1 MFFDAYLLMKMR
13 VCFKKKMIEEE
24 WQWRLKKKE
33 MSNDGQR
40 PAVKTEEDGIANDGQ
55 HSTVKEK
62 GFWNLGFSNIFF
74 KQYKPGFLKTF
85 KKIWK
90 YF

>member
-1 MFFDAYLLMKMR
+1 MAVK
-13 VCFKKKMIEEE
+13 IEEE

-33 MSNDGQR
+33 MSDDGQR

-62 GFWNLGFSNIFF
+62 GFWNLGFSDCFLNNINRDF
-74 KQYKPGFLKTF
+74 
-85 KKIWK
+85 
-90 YF
+90 